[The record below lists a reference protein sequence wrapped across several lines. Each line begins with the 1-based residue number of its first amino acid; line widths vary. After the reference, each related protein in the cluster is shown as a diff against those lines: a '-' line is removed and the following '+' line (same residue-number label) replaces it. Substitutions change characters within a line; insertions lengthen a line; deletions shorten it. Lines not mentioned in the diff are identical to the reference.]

1 MCLLLSSSSVRTELW
16 HSNRRSANATR
27 LSFMSRFTEV
37 ADRVWVAHYDWM
49 HVNITLV
56 GGDAGLLMVDTH
68 GSERMARTV
77 ADDVRRL
84 GAGPLSGIINT
95 HEHTPESGERAKE
108 QCRGQPDAPHA
119 EEGLG
124 VRVVRLLAELLLGAS
139 SRTTR

>member
-1 MCLLLSSSSVRTELW
+1 MT
-16 HSNRRSANATR
+16 
-27 LSFMSRFTEV
+27 RFTEV

-84 GAGPLSGIINT
+84 GAGDGLRKPGDDLPLTTTLDSPLPGPIPRREPRVFRCCLHFSGAGRFQAAC
-95 HEHTPESGERAKE
+95 HRES
-108 QCRGQPDAPHA
+108 P
-119 EEGLG
+119 
-124 VRVVRLLAELLLGAS
+124 
-139 SRTTR
+139 